1 MTKSPEVVAAVAA
14 AIAEELGTDVSA
26 IRIVTFRHVGGKKPP
41 YVSKRGYSKYQLEDE
56 LA

>member
-1 MTKSPEVVAAVAA
+1 MTKNPEVVAAVAA

-41 YVSKRGYSKYQLEDE
+41 YVSVKGYSKYQLEDE
-56 LA
+56 IR

>member
-1 MTKSPEVVAAVAA
+1 MAKNPEVIAAVAA

-41 YVSKRGYSKYQLEDE
+41 YISRKGYTKYQLEDE
-56 LA
+56 RA